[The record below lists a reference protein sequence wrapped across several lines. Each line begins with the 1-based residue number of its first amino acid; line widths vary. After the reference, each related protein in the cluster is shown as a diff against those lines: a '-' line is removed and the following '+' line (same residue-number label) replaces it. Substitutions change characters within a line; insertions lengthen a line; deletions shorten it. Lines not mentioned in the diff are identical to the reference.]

1 MKNKF
6 HAFTEAATLWLIIFA
21 SACIVL
27 PTAFMSLA
35 TGLFVIFWL
44 LSGNYKQ
51 KFTSISQNPAAVAT
65 IALFALY
72 AIGTLYSS
80 ASWDYSLI
88 FLSKYGK
95 LLLIP
100 LIISVLHSDKHREYA
115 LNAFVFG
122 MITVLIISWLMWLGV
137 VPHHEDLGQGYY
149 VFKGRIAH
157 NIFLAFAMY
166 LMMHKALNSAKPER
180 YIWMALSILSAL
192 NILFLVNGRTGQIIM
207 LVLITWF
214 IYEVWG
220 VKKLAYFIIFG
231 LLSFTL
237 LQVTHKLPH
246 SRLTDV
252 QQEAKGGV
260 STSVGQRVEMYKNT
274 LSLILKHP
282 TIGGGT
288 GSLKNEYDSLVKDKN
303 LELGNVTNPH
313 NQILL
318 TTQELGIVG
327 LALLTLMWV
336 LHWQTSYKIT
346 RLEYSIALRGLVIT
360 IVIGSLFNSLL
371 LDASEGKFYCIL
383 AGVLLSA
390 FIRQPQTENPL
401 QH

>member
-6 HAFTEAATLWLIIFA
+6 HAFTETATLWLIIFA

-51 KFTSISQNPAAVAT
+51 KFTSISQNSAAVAT

-80 ASWDYSLI
+80 ASWDYSLS

-100 LIISVLHSDKHREYA
+100 LIISVLHSDKHRDYA
-115 LNAFVFG
+115 LNAFLFG
-122 MITVLIISWLMWLGV
+122 MIAVLIISWLMWLDV
-137 VPHHEDLGQGYY
+137 VPHHQDLSQGYY

-166 LMMHKALNSAKPER
+166 LMMHKALNSSKTER
-180 YIWMALSILSAL
+180 YIWIALSILSAL

-207 LVLITWF
+207 LVLMVWF

-220 VKKLAYFIIFG
+220 VKKLAYFLIFG
-231 LLSFTL
+231 LLCFAL
-237 LQVTHKLPH
+237 LQSMHKLPH

-260 STSVGQRVEMYKNT
+260 STSAGQRVEMYKST
-274 LSLILKHP
+274 LILIQRHP
-282 TIGGGT
+282 IFGGGT
-288 GSLKNEYDSLVKDKN
+288 GSLQNEYYTVEEPDKHK
-303 LELGNVTNPH
+303 LGRLPNPH
-313 NQILL
+313 NQFLL
-318 TTQELGIVG
+318 TTQELGIIG
-327 LALLTLMWV
+327 LLVLLAMWATHWKVSYLLTHNLDA
-336 LHWQTSYKIT
+336 HI
-346 RLEYSIALRGLVIT
+346 LRGLILT
-360 IVIGSLFNSLL
+360 IIVGSLFNSLL
-371 LDASEGKFYCIL
+371 LDASEGKFFCIL
-383 AGVLLSA
+383 AGIILSGYKP
-390 FIRQPQTENPL
+390 IRSD
-401 QH
+401 